1 VAVPPPTLNAAKT
14 AEPTMRI
21 WDVWPL
27 APISTQE
34 DRGNFQANS

>member
-1 VAVPPPTLNAAKT
+1 VQASPSIPAGVTRTL
-14 AEPTMRI
+14 RRRC
-21 WDVWPL
+21 PL